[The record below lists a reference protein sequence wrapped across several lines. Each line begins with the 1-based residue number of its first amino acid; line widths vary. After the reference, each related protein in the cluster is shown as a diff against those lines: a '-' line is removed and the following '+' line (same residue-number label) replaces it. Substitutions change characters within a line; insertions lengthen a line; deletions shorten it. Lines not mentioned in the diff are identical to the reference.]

1 MARRAA
7 PGTLIHC
14 ESCGEDY
21 SATYKRCPFCGEKPG
36 GGTTTS
42 LPRVDPEQD
51 DFVFEGEELFDD
63 GEERSRRPARPKGG
77 KRLAQDAGRPSGNAP
92 GPINWPRLITFLC
105 SLVIVAAAMVIVF
118 AFIFPR
124 IYDPNGSASADP
136 NNSGTVVS
144 QQPSDTLP
152 SSDPGVTDPA
162 TDPSD
167 VPSAEPSTDPSTQ
180 PGGTVTGLTLN
191 NTEFALPA
199 NDSYTITATVT
210 PADWGGTVTWSSSNT
225 SIATV
230 SADGLVTNV
239 NTGSTTLRVTITAT
253 AGDQTAT
260 ATVYCYGGSS
270 GSAPSSDPGTGDTPS
285 AGSATIVN
293 ASGGLRV
300 RSGPGTSYDIVASL
314 VNGDDIT
321 VVSDAGDGWY
331 EITFAGSGGQET
343 TGYIMGEYISMS

>member
-1 MARRAA
+1 MARKAA

-36 GGTTTS
+36 VGTTTS

-63 GEERSRRPARPKGG
+63 YEEKPARPARPKGG
-77 KRLAQDAGRPSGNAP
+77 KRLAQDTGKVSVSAP
-92 GPINWPRLITFLC
+92 GPINWPRLITYLC
-105 SLVIVAAAMVIVF
+105 GLVIIAAALVIVF
-118 AFIFPR
+118 AY
-124 IYDPNGSASADP
+124 IYPKIHNPNGSASADP
-136 NNSGTVVS
+136 GASSGVVS
-144 QQPSDTLP
+144 EPPSGVLP
-152 SSDPGVTDPA
+152 SSDPDVTDPVTA
-162 TDPSD
+162 PSD
-167 VPSAEPSTDPSTQ
+167 APSNEPSTAPSTQ
-180 PGGTVTGLTLN
+180 PGGAVTGLTLN

-199 NDSYTITATVT
+199 DDSYTITATVT
-210 PADWGGTVTWSSSNT
+210 PADWSGTVTWSSSNT
-225 SIATV
+225 DVATV
-230 SADGLVTNV
+230 SADGTVTNV
-239 NTGSTTLRVTITAT
+239 NTSSTTLRVTITAT
-253 AGDQTAT
+253 AGDRTAT

-270 GSAPSSDPGTGDTPS
+270 GSVSPSNPGTGNTPS

-300 RSGPGTSYDIVASL
+300 RSGPGTSYDVVASL

-331 EITFAGSGGQET
+331 EITFAGSGGQNT